1 MHGCK
6 GWGRGATGVG
16 CVSGLNAVKGA
27 DEVKKVCRPVI
38 K

>member
-1 MHGCK
+1 MPGA
-6 GWGRGATGVG
+6 RGGAEEQQ
-16 CVSGLNAVKGA
+16 CVSGLNAVKDA